1 MEKKTHVVIA
11 SIILSFFV
19 WLSVSMNE
27 EYTIVLRV
35 PFVVK
40 NLPEGMALAS
50 EVPRTIVVR
59 LRGTGWQ
66 IASAY
71 FSPSTQI
78 EADLSNVESKKLIFT
93 SREFAYSMNIGS
105 NVQVLSY
112 MPDTVVLAIDSISE
126 KKVPVVSRVVIEPR
140 RGFMTV
146 GSQQIIPDSVEI
158 SGARRLINSIQSWP
172 TEFRLIKNVDRTR
185 EIKVPLL
192 DSLHNI
198 MSFSTDEVK
207 VITDVQQIVENQYT
221 GIPVKIIGLTDSSQI
236 MLLPPVI
243 AVTLRGGIKTIADLT
258 NDSISAFVDY
268 SVLKKLRTDKFV
280 PDIIAP
286 QNTQV
291 IKVEPDSVEFI
302 FRK

>member
-1 MEKKTHVVIA
+1 MEKKTHVIIA

-27 EYTIVLRV
+27 EYTIVLRI

-40 NLPEGMALAS
+40 NVPDGMALAS

-78 EADLSNVESKKLIFT
+78 EADLSNIEGRRLIFT
-93 SREFAYSMNIGS
+93 SKEFSYSLNMGS
-105 NVQVLSY
+105 NAQVLSY
-112 MPDTVVLAIDSISE
+112 SPDTVILTIDSISE
-126 KKVPVVSRVVIEPR
+126 KRVPVVSRVVIEPR

-146 GSQQIIPDSVEI
+146 GAQKIIPDSITI
-158 SGARRLINSIQSWP
+158 SGARLLIKSIQSWP
-172 TEFRLIKNVDRTR
+172 TAFRLIKNADRTK
-185 EIKVPLL
+185 ETMVPLL

-198 MSFSTDEVK
+198 LSFSNDEVK
-207 VITDVQQIVENQYT
+207 VVTDVQQIVENPFS
-221 GIPVKIIGLTDSSQI
+221 GVPISINGLEDSSQV
-236 MLLPPVI
+236 MLLPPTI
-243 AVTLRGGIKTIADLT
+243 TVTLRGGIKTIADLT
-258 NDSISAFVDY
+258 NDSIHAFVDY
-268 SVLKKLRTDKFV
+268 SVLKNLEANKFV
-280 PDIIAP
+280 PEIIAP

-291 IKVEPDSVEFI
+291 IKIQPDSVEFI